1 MKVTCSLS
9 GLQFETSLLP
19 MFTQSKHSK
28 AIIQHPIFSMS
39 QTEVREM
46 TSQLPAFPMNL
57 NDLGTTQEEL
67 HLIGTYFL
75 SQLPIEH
82 WSCPLLTT
90 SFDLDYWHTF
100 WLKHIEQLMA
110 VAMRLDG
117 KSYKRVCKFN
127 ISTDHGAPAANLK
140 DWLTDTN
147 LVIAELTMPITEE
160 ARKLNRQYN
169 AVITDTTYFSE
180 GHCMEIIQRGL
191 QGSLLSAK
199 ETKEYPSILAKWARR
214 VGEFPTTRIT
224 LANGRKV
231 ALADFW
237 EDLLV
242 KGFKLDGTGLIDLLV
257 SDITVGDVEE
267 ILEHCSTTILR
278 DNTVL
283 ASSFFKE
290 LGNLAEALH
299 EFRNPVPS
307 RMKISSS
314 TSSELLAL
322 LGADNDEVSGSA
334 NFKSLRQTDEL
345 APKREN
351 YSSMKEYLAARKVYA
366 ASKEGHSPDSTV
378 LI

>member
-9 GLQFETSLLP
+9 GLTFTTSLLST
-19 MFTQSKHSK
+19 FAQSKHSK
-28 AIIQHPIFSMS
+28 AIIQHPIFSLS
-39 QTEVREM
+39 QTEVREL
-46 TSQLPAFPMNL
+46 SYSLPTFPVETNPS
-57 NDLGTTQEEL
+57 EL

-75 SQLPIEH
+75 SKLPIEH
-82 WSCPLLTT
+82 WTCPLLSTT
-90 SFDLDYWHTF
+90 YDLDYWHTF

-117 KSYKRVCKFN
+117 KEWKRVCKFN
-127 ISTDHGAPAANLK
+127 ISCDHGAPASNLK
-140 DWLTDTN
+140 DWLTDAN
-147 LVIAELTMPITEE
+147 LVIAELTMPISEE
-160 ARKLNRQYN
+160 ARKKNREYN
-169 AVITDTTYFSE
+169 AVIHDTTYFSE

-214 VGEFPTTRIT
+214 VGEFPVTRIT
-224 LANGRKV
+224 LANGRKM

-237 EDLLV
+237 EDVLV

-267 ILEHCSTTILR
+267 ILEHCSTTILQ
-278 DNTVL
+278 DNTVM

-307 RMKISSS
+307 RMKISTS

-322 LGADNDEVSGSA
+322 LGADSGNLSGGD

-345 APKREN
+345 SPKREN
-351 YSSMKEYLAARKVYA
+351 YNSMKEYLAARKVYA

-378 LI
+378 LV